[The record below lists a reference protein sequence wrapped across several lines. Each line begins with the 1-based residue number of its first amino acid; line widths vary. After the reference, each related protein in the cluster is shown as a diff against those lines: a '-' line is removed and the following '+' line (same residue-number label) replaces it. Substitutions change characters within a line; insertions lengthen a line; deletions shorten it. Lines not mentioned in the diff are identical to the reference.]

1 MLGWEVI
8 VYKQADGGNS
18 PAKPESEPGNS
29 IASWLTGMNGL
40 NWLETLVKAGNAMD
54 LGGNGYPLAF
64 TATAEDLIPQL
75 VQGPPQALR
84 TFHPC
89 ETLSAFA
96 NRDSETTVT
105 GLVESAGC
113 RMGEWLLIH
122 AWDQS

>member
-8 VYKQADGGNS
+8 VYKQTDGGSS
-18 PAKPESEPGNS
+18 PAKSESERGNS
-29 IASWLTGMNGL
+29 IAAWLTDMNGL
-40 NWLETLVKAGNAMD
+40 NWLEALVKTGKAID
-54 LGGNGYPLAF
+54 LGGNGYPMTF
-64 TATAEDLIPQL
+64 TTTAEDLIPQL

>member
-1 MLGWEVI
+1 MLGWDVI

-18 PAKPESEPGNS
+18 PANSESERGNS
-29 IASWLTGMNGL
+29 IAAWLTEMNGL
-40 NWLETLVKAGNAMD
+40 NWLEALVKAGNAMD

-64 TATAEDLIPQL
+64 TATAEDLIPRF
-75 VQGPPQALR
+75 VQGPPLALK
-84 TFHPC
+84 TLYLC
-89 ETLSAFA
+89 EALSALA